1 LTNFARH
8 GRRFKPA
15 IATYKTSADDSCHFG
30 KGHKL
35 NHRRL
40 LKRGIRWAKTNT
52 KITMK
57 LFFILASLI
66 AATQA
71 QFSIGAPTSGATVN
85 AGQNLTVQ
93 IIVPIDTV
101 SYILRYMV
109 GSFFTDLSRAH
120 LQGNWKSA
128 S

>member
-1 LTNFARH
+1 
-8 GRRFKPA
+8 
-15 IATYKTSADDSCHFG
+15 
-30 KGHKL
+30 
-35 NHRRL
+35 
-40 LKRGIRWAKTNT
+40 
-52 KITMK
+52 MK